1 MAFNLLAY
9 YLREKIEKEEERQR
23 EVHLLNKKISQLMM
37 EGEAAFHQGLYLN
50 SFKCFVEALQLER
63 TNPKDIL
70 EVLWPIDQIKTKINL
85 AEYEINKEKINQVTL
100 IIEKEDK
107 LKDEKRFNEA
117 YDEYQKAHKLI
128 EEMVIFDGKKRDQ
141 KVNDIYLKQI
151 QILIEKG
158 NELKSENKINEA
170 VEILKKALDL
180 AVRVLTSAER
190 DQIIKKIKKN
200 LDIYL
205 DIYSDKIREKINLG
219 NQLMKQRKFDES
231 IAMFKFAL
239 NIVAEKYRSL
249 TDSISN
255 RFNQAN
261 DLREI
266 NSLISQAKLLK
277 HFL

>member
-128 EEMVIFDGKKRDQ
+128 EEMVISDGKKREQ